1 VRGQKSAGHD
11 DSGRIDPYRPA
22 TAKPP
27 AAVEATC
34 DPATERARPRAREER
49 TVSSRY
55 RRGALAA
62 LFGVCCLTIALE
74 LPAFRPPTGGWRTDV
89 LVVGGV
95 AVVAGVLDIVL
106 TPGDAVPRSVPTA
119 MQAARIADVR
129 ERIDD
134 DATPRYA
141 SSDDGVRLFV
151 DGATLSPVGASLLA
165 ALERDPTE
173 GATASDDIV
182 ARLADVATGRFELA
196 ADVRPVETDGVAAVV
211 VTDAIG
217 DPAAVDAPVA
227 SLLAVGL
234 VRGRGEALTVDAE
247 EEADGRVR
255 LTYRS
260 E

>member
-1 VRGQKSAGHD
+1 M
-11 DSGRIDPYRPA
+11 SG
-22 TAKPP
+22 
-27 AAVEATC
+27 
-34 DPATERARPRAREER
+34 
-49 TVSSRY
+49 RY

-62 LFGVCCLTIALE
+62 LFGVCCLTIAVE
-74 LPAFRPPTGGWRTDV
+74 LPAFRPPTGGWRADV

-95 AVVAGVLDIVL
+95 AFVAGVLDIVL
-106 TPGDAVPRSVPTA
+106 TPGGAVPRSVPAA
-119 MQAARIADVR
+119 MQAARNADVS

-141 SSDDGVRLFV
+141 SSDGGVRLLV
-151 DGATLSPVGASLLA
+151 DGATLSPVGVHLLA
-165 ALERDPTE
+165 AIERDPIG
-173 GATASDDIV
+173 GATAPETV
-182 ARLADVATGRFELA
+182 TARLADVATGRFELA
-196 ADVRPVETDGVAAVV
+196 GDVRPVETDGVAAVV

-234 VRGRGEALTVDAE
+234 VRSRDEALTVDAE
-247 EEADGRVR
+247 AEADGRVR